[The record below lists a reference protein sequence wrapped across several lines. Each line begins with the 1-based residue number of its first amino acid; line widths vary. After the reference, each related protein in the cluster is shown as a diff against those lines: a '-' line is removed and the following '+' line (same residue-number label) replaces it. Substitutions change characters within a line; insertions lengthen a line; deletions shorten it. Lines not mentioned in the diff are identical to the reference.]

1 MGFLDSLDLS
11 SSGMTAE
18 RLRMD
23 VISNNLANANT
34 THTANG
40 EPYRRQEVILE
51 PGGESFDSTLGLIQ
65 AGADGQS
72 IADSMD
78 GQGEGSLSGVKVT
91 GIVADQTPFKQE
103 YDPGNPDADKRGYVK
118 VPNVSVVSE
127 MVDMMSASRAYEANV
142 TAIQSAKTMAE
153 RALDIGK
160 A

>member
-23 VISNNLANANT
+23 TISNNLANANT
-34 THTANG
+34 THTADGN
-40 EPYRRQEVILE
+40 PYRREEVILE
-51 PGGESFDSTLGLIQ
+51 PGGVSFDDTLGLVQ
-65 AGADGQS
+65 SGADGQTIAQS
-72 IADSMD
+72 ID
-78 GQGEGSLSGVKVT
+78 GDGSSTLSGVHVA
-91 GIVADQTPFKQE
+91 GIVTDQTPFKEQ

-118 VPNVSVVSE
+118 MPNISVVSE

-142 TAIQSAKTMAE
+142 TAIQSAKSMAE

>member
-1 MGFLDSLDLS
+1 
-11 SSGMTAE
+11 
-18 RLRMD
+18 
-23 VISNNLANANT
+23 
-34 THTANG
+34 
-40 EPYRRQEVILE
+40 
-51 PGGESFDSTLGLIQ
+51 
-65 AGADGQS
+65 
-72 IADSMD
+72 MD

>member
-34 THTANG
+34 TH
-40 EPYRRQEVILE
+40 
-51 PGGESFDSTLGLIQ
+51 
-65 AGADGQS
+65 GADGQPYRREEVMLAPGGVATGS
-72 IADSMD
+72 FDDALGGAAKAMADTDDS
-78 GQGEGSLSGVKVT
+78 GSLGGVHVT
-91 GIVADQTPFKQE
+91 GIVADQSPFKE
-103 YDPGNPDADKRGYVK
+103 SYDPGNPDADKTGYVRT
-118 VPNVSVVSE
+118 PNISVVSE
-127 MVDMMSASRAYEANV
+127 MVDMMGASRAYEANV
-142 TAIQSAKTMAE
+142 TAIQSAKSMAE

>member
-23 VISNNLANANT
+23 TISNNLANANT
-34 THTANG
+34 THTDNG
-40 EPYRRQEVILE
+40 EPYRREEVILE
-51 PGGESFDSTLGLIQ
+51 PGGTSFDDTLGLVQ
-65 AGADGQS
+65 AGADGQTIAQS
-72 IADSMD
+72 ID
-78 GQGEGSLSGVKVT
+78 GDGSSALSGVHVA
-91 GIVADQTPFKQE
+91 GIVADQTPFKEE

-118 VPNVSVVSE
+118 MPNISVVSE